1 MISMF
6 HMTVEEALEF
16 FERVQKLLVD
26 NEEER
31 TKLLIQM
38 ANEGKKI
45 AISKTERT
53 KEQVI
58 KDYSKHG
65 KVLYIKGEE
74 HGL

>member
-16 FERVQKLLVD
+16 FERVQKLPVD

-31 TKLLIQM
+31 TKLLLQM

-53 KEQVI
+53 K
-58 KDYSKHG
+58 SR
-65 KVLYIKGEE
+65 
-74 HGL
+74 